1 MKRRWHEVIIQELS
15 QAMDK
20 LDDSQLDTLIE
31 AMTRPGRRVLCV
43 GVGRVL
49 LSMKAWVKRLRHLDI
64 DLNFV
69 GAESEEPIGPGDLL
83 LVASASGESLFP
95 VAIARKAKQ
104 LGAEII
110 YIGCTIPSSAS
121 ELADHVVRLAGR
133 TKFSRPED
141 PVSVQPMSTLFEQQL
156 YLLCDAITL
165 EIMDRRGWDEAYVKS
180 KHANLE

>member
-1 MKRRWHEVIIQELS
+1 MKRPWHQVILSELTD
-15 QAMDK
+15 AMNRIDE
-20 LDDSQLDTLIE
+20 SQLDALVA
-31 AMTRPGRRVLCV
+31 AMTTPGRRVLCV

-49 LSMKAWVKRLRHLDI
+49 ISMKAWVKRLRHLDI

-95 VAIARKAKQ
+95 VAIARKAKSM
-104 LGAEII
+104 GAEII
-110 YIGCTIPSSAS
+110 YIGCTVPSSAS
-121 ELADHVVRLAGR
+121 ELADKVVQLAGR

-141 PVSVQPMSTLFEQQL
+141 PVSIQPMSTLFEQQL

-165 EIMDRRGWDEAYVKS
+165 EIMDRNGWDEAYVKN